1 MIIKFEEDYYDPE
14 DNKDFSDYDDYDDDV
29 RETFAKD
36 LFDLLTDIIKLDK
49 YIIEKFTSDKNE
61 VEHFKKHCV
70 GKENAK
76 SSKGK
81 ILYDFTDSS
90 QYSEYEKKITSEI
103 QNTDMIID
111 SLDDYEEIMK
121 CMRKLFEGNC
131 AVTFT
136 KSCGL
141 KDETGHIS
149 LSFCSYSSSVTTNY
163 DGGNT
168 IDVCIK
174 GKKNRTVTLYAV
186 DTHKLQNRL
195 NNIIKNDVDPEDV
208 RSFYFNND

>member
-1 MIIKFEEDYYDPE
+1 MQILYEDDYDLE
-14 DNKDFSDYDDYDDDV
+14 DDMDFTNYSDYDDEV
-29 RETFAKD
+29 REEFAKD
-36 LFDLLTDIIKLDK
+36 MFDFLMNVIKMDK
-49 YIIEKFTSDKNE
+49 FVTEKFTSDENE
-61 VEHFKKHCV
+61 ERHFKKHCV
-70 GKENAK
+70 GSENSV
-76 SSKGK
+76 SSKGR

-131 AVTFT
+131 VVTFT

-141 KDETGHIS
+141 KDDTEHIS
-149 LSFCSYSSSVTTNY
+149 LSFCSYSSNVTTNY
-163 DGGNT
+163 GGGNT

-174 GKKNRTVTLYAV
+174 GKRNRTVSLYAV
-186 DTHKLQNRL
+186 DSHKIQNRL
-195 NNIIKNDVDPEDV
+195 NNIIKNNIDPEDAKE
-208 RSFYFNND
+208 FFFNND